1 MTNPFILSLYTELT
15 IDKKYRSGLLLMA
28 EMKRDLNYKSRD
40 INLCQFKLK

>member
-1 MTNPFILSLYTELT
+1 MTNPFILGLFAELK

-28 EMKRDLNYKSRD
+28 EMKRDLNYKSRN